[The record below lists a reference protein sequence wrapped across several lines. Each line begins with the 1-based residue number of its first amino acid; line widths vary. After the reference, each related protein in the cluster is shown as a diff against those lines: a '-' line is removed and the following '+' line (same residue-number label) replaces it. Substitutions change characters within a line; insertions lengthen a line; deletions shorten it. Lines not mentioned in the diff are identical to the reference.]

1 MVMRLMQMLP
11 GRTFAAEMNRL
22 QRELESAFSAP
33 STAGYPPVNVWE
45 DEENYYLETELPG
58 YQPSDLEA
66 YVVNTDQLVIKG
78 ERKPLTIEKAICH
91 RQERSFGKF
100 ERTFTMPKPIDSNQV
115 QAKYTN
121 GVLELKLAKSP
132 DAKPKQISIAIG

>member
-1 MVMRLMQMLP
+1 MRLMQMLP
-11 GRTFAAEMNRL
+11 VSRTFASEMNRL
-22 QRELESAFSAP
+22 QQELENVFS
-33 STAGYPPVNVWE
+33 SRSSSGYPAVNMWE

-66 YVVNTDQLVIKG
+66 FVVNNNELVIKG
-78 ERKPLTIEKAICH
+78 ERKPMSYEKAIAH
-91 RQERSFGKF
+91 RQERSFGSF
-100 ERTFTMPKPIDSNQV
+100 ERTFTMPKPVDAGKV

-132 DAKPKQISIAIG
+132 EAKPKKINIAIN

>member
-1 MVMRLMQMLP
+1 MRLMQMLP
-11 GRTFAAEMNRL
+11 VSRSFASEMNRL
-22 QRELESAFSAP
+22 QQELENVFSAP
-33 STAGYPPVNVWE
+33 VSTGFPAVNIWE

-66 YVVNTDQLVIKG
+66 FVVNNDQLVIKG
-78 ERKPLTIEKAICH
+78 ERKPMNYEKAICH
-91 RQERSFGKF
+91 RQERSFGTF
-100 ERTFTMPKPIDSNQV
+100 ERTFTLPKPVDANQV

-132 DAKPKQISIAIG
+132 EAKPKKIALKK